1 MYLPNWNK
9 KLNNLK
15 IAVITDLHIGTKTVN
30 IKKVKEISK
39 KVNDSNPDLIL
50 FLGDFDSKT
59 IENAKYSNKELTDVF
74 KSFKAKYGIFAVL
87 GNHDYHA
94 PGEKKVKKF
103 LQDANIIILENE
115 ISKFTANT
123 ELVAIAG
130 FKDLWYFP
138 DINPDKIIN
147 NIDLPIIVI
156 MHNPDSFPDIPPTA
170 SLTLSGH
177 THGGEIVLPF
187 VGSPI
192 VPSKYGQKYRKGY
205 IVENGKHL
213 YVSGGV
219 TTLSGFRFLNP
230 PEISIITLHA
240 QNDKTKITDT
250 KPKTGFTQKHWKQCI
265 KVFLKLKH
273 FYSI

>member
-1 MYLPNWNK
+1 MLKNLFYIFLLLISLITIIFIEARYIEPNILIVKKENLYLPNWNK

-103 LQDANIIILENE
+103 LQDANIIILEN
-115 ISKFTANT
+115 
-123 ELVAIAG
+123 
-130 FKDLWYFP
+130 
-138 DINPDKIIN
+138 
-147 NIDLPIIVI
+147 
-156 MHNPDSFPDIPPTA
+156 
-170 SLTLSGH
+170 
-177 THGGEIVLPF
+177 
-187 VGSPI
+187 
-192 VPSKYGQKYRKGY
+192 
-205 IVENGKHL
+205 
-213 YVSGGV
+213 
-219 TTLSGFRFLNP
+219 
-230 PEISIITLHA
+230 
-240 QNDKTKITDT
+240 
-250 KPKTGFTQKHWKQCI
+250 
-265 KVFLKLKH
+265 
-273 FYSI
+273 